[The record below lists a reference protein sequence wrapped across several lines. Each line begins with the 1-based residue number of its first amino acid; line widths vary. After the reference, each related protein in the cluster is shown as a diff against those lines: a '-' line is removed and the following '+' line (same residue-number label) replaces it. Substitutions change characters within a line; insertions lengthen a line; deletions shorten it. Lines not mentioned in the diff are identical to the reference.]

1 MVGFDMDYTLALY
14 NQARIEELSMRATLH
29 KLVTAKGYPAAI
41 QALAYDPM
49 LAVRG
54 LVVDHVNGNIF
65 KPDRYGFPGRARHG
79 LADIDRT
86 KVRELYQ
93 RERMR
98 LSNNRY
104 AWIDSLFAL
113 PEAVLYAC
121 LVEYFDRQP
130 ETESKPSYSTLWE
143 HIRECIDLAH
153 RDGSIKAI
161 VSEHLV
167 DYVERDEGLAETLH
181 KFRSSGKRL
190 FLLTNSAWDYTS
202 PGDELSARRRARRVS
217 VVAQLLRRDRGQRRQ
232 AGVLHRGA
240 SVHRAGHG
248 RHAADP
254 IRGQGPRCAVPARA
268 RSTPGGNIKTFQT
281 RARASGDRVL
291 FVGDHIYGDMLR
303 SRKSS
308 NWRTAM
314 VLQELEHEVSMYDRL
329 RPELAGL
336 DRLDA
341 ELVHLDSEL
350 NERQR
355 RCARCR
361 SCRPSRPT
369 GDKLSAAKRTVKDS
383 IEKLR
388 RDLRAAAVETPR
400 RRGGD
405 RRRLQPLLGPD
416 LPRGLRGQQVRRTG
430 RGLRL
435 RLHQPRLQLPLL
447 LADAVLPRPA
457 RPHAARTLDGVTR
470 TSRLSSD
477 AGLFDAEQAGGG
489 EVDGDA
495 DEDRDERLERED
507 RDAGR
512 AGGAGLDARATS
524 NQTARAH
531 HGAGEQDAQQREQ
544 QVTREQ
550 AFDLGLEDH
559 GEHDEVGQ
567 RGDRRAERE
576 ADVAQGSVGG
586 DVPERGWRRRR

>member
-1 MVGFDMDYTLALY
+1 MLAL
-14 NQARIEELSMRATLH
+14 
-29 KLVTAKGYPAAI
+29 
-41 QALAYDPM
+41 
-49 LAVRG
+49 RG

-130 ETESKPSYSTLWE
+130 ESEGKPSYSTLWE

-161 VSEHLV
+161 VSEHLI

-202 PGDELSARRRARRVS
+202 QVMSY
-217 VVAQLLRRDRGQRRQ
+217 LLDG
-232 AGVLHRGA
+232 ARGA
-240 SVHRAGHG
+240 YPSWRNYFDVIVVSAAKPEFFTEEHPFLELGPDGAPLIRSGDKAPDAPFQRG
-248 RHAADP
+248 RIYA
-254 IRGQGPRCAVPARA
+254 
-268 RSTPGGNIKTFQT
+268 GGNIKTFQT

-314 VLQELEHEVSMYDRL
+314 ILQELEHEVSMYDRL
-329 RPELAGL
+329 RPELTGL

-350 NERQR
+350 NERQQ
-355 RCARCR
+355 ALR
-361 SCRPSRPT
+361 SLQKLSAESPD
-369 GDKLSAAKRTVKDS
+369 GDNLSAAKRTVKDS

-388 RDLRAAAVETPR
+388 RDLRAAASKHRGVESEIDAAFNPHW
-400 RRGGD
+400 
-405 RRRLQPLLGPD
+405 GPIF
-416 LPRGLRGQQVRRTG
+416 REGYEVSKFGEQVE
-430 RGLRL
+430 
-435 RLHQPRLQLPLL
+435 
-447 LADAVLPRPA
+447 AYACVY
-457 RPHAARTLDGVTR
+457 
-470 TSRLSSD
+470 TSRVSNFRFYSPMQYFR
-477 AGLFDAEQAGGG
+477 GPR
-489 EVDGDA
+489 
-495 DEDRDERLERED
+495 DRMPHER
-507 RDAGR
+507 
-512 AGGAGLDARATS
+512 
-524 NQTARAH
+524 
-531 HGAGEQDAQQREQ
+531 
-544 QVTREQ
+544 
-550 AFDLGLEDH
+550 
-559 GEHDEVGQ
+559 
-567 RGDRRAERE
+567 
-576 ADVAQGSVGG
+576 
-586 DVPERGWRRRR
+586 